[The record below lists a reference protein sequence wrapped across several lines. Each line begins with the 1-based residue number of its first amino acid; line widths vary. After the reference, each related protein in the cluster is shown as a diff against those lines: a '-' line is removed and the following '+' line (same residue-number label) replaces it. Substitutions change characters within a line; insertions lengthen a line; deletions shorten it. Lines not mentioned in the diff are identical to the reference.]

1 MSEPAAA
8 PTEAQER
15 HATLAR
21 EVDDHQYR
29 YHVLD
34 APTVADGAYDVLLRE
49 LEALEELPLAAH
61 PLLADAAGRR
71 HLLHVVHPGRA
82 PRADAEPRQRV
93 QPGRPGGLGR
103 EGRP

>member
-29 YHVLD
+29 YYVLD

-49 LEALEELPLAAH
+49 LEALEERYPRCAPPPRPPSGSEA
-61 PLLADAAGRR
+61 PTPRR
-71 HLLHVVHPGRA
+71 S
-82 PRADAEPRQRV
+82 PRSSTSS
-93 QPGRPGGLGR
+93 GC
-103 EGRP
+103 